1 MTHLKA
7 NSKSMKTTSNPI
19 KLSMIAAMGKN
30 RIIGKDNDMPWHLPA
45 DLQHFKKTTLGSPI
59 IMGRKTYDSI
69 GRPLPGRLNIIL
81 SRNTDLEIEGCSV
94 VNSLDEA
101 IALAQEET
109 SDEVFITGGAHLYN
123 KFLKEADRLYITL
136 IDEEFEGDTYFPDYT
151 QLKWLEVSREDH
163 LSDKK
168 NIYDY
173 SFITLDRLND
183 NAENK
188 IGD

>member
-1 MTHLKA
+1 MIHSKA
-7 NSKSMKTTSNPI
+7 SSESMKVAKSLT
-19 KLSMIAAMGKN
+19 LSMIAAMGVN
-30 RIIGKDNDMPWHLPA
+30 RVIGKDNDMPWHLPA

-81 SRNTDLEIEGCSV
+81 SRNTNLKIEGCSV

-101 IALAQEET
+101 LALAQEEA

-123 KFLKEADRLYITL
+123 KFLEKTDRLYITL
-136 IDEEFEGDTYFPDYT
+136 INAEFEGDTYFPDYT
-151 QLKWLEVSREDH
+151 QLNWLEVSREDH
-163 LSDKK
+163 LADDK
-168 NIYDY
+168 NIHDY
-173 SFITLDRLND
+173 SFITLDRFND
-183 NAENK
+183 NADNI